1 MENTDGYIRT
11 SRKRIEGTAGSDPE
25 AQAHQ
30 LRHDGEQRANL
41 HNTFT
46 FTQGQADQL
55 LRGEPQERQ
64 LRRHGICRQGPR

>member
-30 LRHDGEQRANL
+30 LAIYH
-41 HNTFT
+41 
-46 FTQGQADQL
+46 
-55 LRGEPQERQ
+55 QE
-64 LRRHGICRQGPR
+64 G